1 MMDRSDALK
10 IRPCLRT
17 TKHIGKTTRGVS
29 PLLQLQ
35 PQQHESL
42 VILDW
47 DDTLM
52 PTSFMVQFVQI
63 ELDAN
68 TQAVSRCLLDPALLN
83 PSILSRFIAD
93 LEIAGAA
100 ALKLLQT
107 TLFQFG
113 GSAVK
118 IVTNCRA
125 GWVVQSLSLASSLCT
140 TSGVFG
146 KIEAL
151 LAAHQTEIIYARN
164 YRIKQASWKTHVFD
178 ELIMGR
184 LQAYTPTSTQRCLN
198 VVTVGDQWTDHAS
211 VRQTTAWRMFEAR
224 LSHHQVKLFDEP
236 DCRYLAMELHFV
248 AEQMAQK
255 HLRAW
260 SRQGIV
266 LEFEGYN

>member
-1 MMDRSDALK
+1 MDKSDAFK

-17 TKHIGKTTRGVS
+17 SKHIGKTTHRAS
-29 PLLQLQ
+29 PQ
-35 PQQHESL
+35 PQKYDNL

-52 PTSFMVQFVQI
+52 PTSFMVHYVKI

-68 TQAVSRCLLDPALLN
+68 TQSVSRCLLDPSLLDPSLSALL
-83 PSILSRFIAD
+83 SHFITE
-93 LEIAGAA
+93 LEAVGSA

-107 TLFQFG
+107 TLSQFG

-125 GWVVQSLSLASSLCT
+125 GWVAHSLALASSLCAG
-140 TSGVFG
+140 SGVFSI
-146 KIEAL
+146 IEAL

-164 YRIKQASWKTHVFD
+164 DRVKQSSWKTNVFND
-178 ELIMGR
+178 LILCR
-184 LQAYTPTSTQRCLN
+184 LQAYTAMSLQVCLN
-198 VVTVGDQWTDHAS
+198 VITVGDQWTDHAS
-211 VRQTTAWRMFEAR
+211 VRHTMAWRMFEAR

-260 SRQGIV
+260 SRKGIV